1 MRLII
6 SVTLGV
12 VGVLILMIRA
22 VVWESRHDT
31 ETNCV
36 GCGQLY
42 RPSQSDSESIYLFHS
57 LDCENRWYDIHR
69 SEQ

>member
-1 MRLII
+1 ML
-6 SVTLGV
+6 SVIGITLA
-12 VGVLILMIRA
+12 VLILLIVL
-22 VVWESRHDT
+22 VVWVNRHQDG

-57 LDCENRWYDIHR
+57 LECENRWYDIHR